1 MRAYRSPIR
10 LFVFGL
16 IGVALI
22 FAAVDV
28 MVGHWL
34 STPPENNDGV
44 LTTRG
49 QAQQRGDIVWGAAM
63 VGIGT
68 LLVGGAVVEL
78 VRRHP
83 MAVVGQAGITLAIGS
98 HERDVTIPWDD
109 ISSVSS
115 DVVIDPYDAS
125 RRELLVIEV
134 LDRSSIPDDPIGA
147 EWHGDELRVDL
158 HDSSQQVTDIAL
170 AAQGALGHHRRVE
183 EIKQMGPPS
192 LTWETTVTSPIEA
205 DHEGTPGVGS
215 MAASPDG
222 AAAENRPGVALDDA
236 GSHPP
241 PEAPPA
247 GSDDTP

>member
-10 LFVFGL
+10 LFAFGL

-34 STPPENNDGV
+34 STEPENNEGV

-83 MAVVGQAGITLAIGS
+83 IAAVGQNGITLAIGS
-98 HERDVTIPWDD
+98 HERDVTIPWDHVD
-109 ISSVSS
+109 SVAS

-125 RRELLVIEV
+125 RRELLVIGI
-134 LDRSSIPDDPIGA
+134 LDRSGIPDDPIGA

-158 HDSSQQVTDIAL
+158 HDSTQPVTDVAL

-192 LTWETTVTSPIEA
+192 LTWETTVDAPIPPDGAGAA
-205 DHEGTPGVGS
+205 DAGS
-215 MAASPDG
+215 MAVPAEG
-222 AAAENRPGVALDDA
+222 AESRPGLALDDPGPDEPGISPPI
-236 GSHPP
+236 GSG
-241 PEAPPA
+241 EA
-247 GSDDTP
+247 S

>member
-1 MRAYRSPIR
+1 
-10 LFVFGL
+10 VFGL

-83 MAVVGQAGITLAIGS
+83 IAEVGQAGITLAIGS
-98 HERDVTIPWDD
+98 HEHDVTIPWDAVD
-109 ISSVSS
+109 SVVS
-115 DVVIDPYDAS
+115 DVVIDPYDGS

-134 LDRSSIPDDPIGA
+134 LDRSGIPDDPIGA
-147 EWHGDELRVDL
+147 EWRGDELRVDL
-158 HDSSQQVTDIAL
+158 HDSSQRVTDVAL

-192 LTWETTVTSPIEA
+192 LTWETTVTSS
-205 DHEGTPGVGS
+205 TT
-215 MAASPDG
+215 PDG
-222 AAAENRPGVALDDA
+222 VAATDTGSVGGPTDRSATESRPGVALDD
-236 GSHPP
+236 P
-241 PEAPPA
+241 
-247 GSDDTP
+247 GSDASPGSPPGGSQDTP